1 MRRLLPLLL
10 IVVAATASAQAYKWK
25 DANGTVHYSDTPPP
39 VGTDYKNVKTTGSA
53 SPLGPSAVP
62 TPSSSAAK
70 ASAGADAGTKS
81 VCTDLQKNMAL
92 LSGTEPLSID
102 GPNGKQV
109 ALDDTHR
116 RQELSLAQDQY
127 KQNCAK

>member
-10 IVVAATASAQAYKWK
+10 IVVATAASAQAYKWK
-25 DANGTVHYSDTPPP
+25 DASGTVHYSDTPPP
-39 VGTDYKNVKTTGSA
+39 TGTDYKNVKTTGST

-70 ASAGADAGTKS
+70 PSADAGNKS

>member
-1 MRRLLPLLL
+1 MRRLLPLML
-10 IVVAATASAQAYKWK
+10 IVVATAASAQAYKWK
-25 DANGTVHYSDTPPP
+25 DASGTVHYSDTPPP
-39 VGTDYKNVKTTGSA
+39 TGTDYKNVKTTGSA

-62 TPSSSAAK
+62 ALSSSTAK
-70 ASAGADAGTKS
+70 PSADAGNKS
-81 VCTDLQKNMAL
+81 VCADLQKNMAL
-92 LSGTEPLSID
+92 LSGAEPLSID